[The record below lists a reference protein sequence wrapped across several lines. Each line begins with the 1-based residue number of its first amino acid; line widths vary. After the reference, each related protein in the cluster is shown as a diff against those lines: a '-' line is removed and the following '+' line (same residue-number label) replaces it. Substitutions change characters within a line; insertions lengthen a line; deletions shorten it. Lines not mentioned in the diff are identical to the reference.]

1 MAEAVMDD
9 MTIGN
14 PASLLAQL
22 WRFWASFP
30 GIHIAQITFK
40 VIGNCGVIH
49 PAAMQQPPEGKR
61 LGKAG

>member
-1 MAEAVMDD
+1 MVEVVIDD

-30 GIHIAQITFK
+30 GIHIAQFYFQ
-40 VIGNCGVIH
+40 VIGNCGLISLMH
-49 PAAMQQPPEGKR
+49 CNIRNMANS
-61 LGKAG
+61 